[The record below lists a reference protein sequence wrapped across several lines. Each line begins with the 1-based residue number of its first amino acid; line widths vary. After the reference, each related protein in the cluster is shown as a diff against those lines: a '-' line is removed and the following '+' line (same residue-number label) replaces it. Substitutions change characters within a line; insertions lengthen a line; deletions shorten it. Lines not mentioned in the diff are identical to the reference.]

1 MMKVFTTAGIFSK
14 QDGEAVK
21 STLEAL
27 YDFLVTQGLKVF
39 MSTQAAHLLNHPP
52 TPDEHLA
59 TQIDLAIVVGGD
71 GTLLTAGR
79 LLAAHHVP
87 IVGVNLGRVGFLVDV
102 LPAQM
107 LEQMTAILQ
116 GDYLED
122 QRCLLKACAWRGE
135 AKLGENIALND
146 VVLHARNKV
155 RMIEFTTY
163 IDGFFVNTQRAD
175 GLVISTPTGS
185 TAYALSSGGPILHTS
200 LDASILV
207 PISPH
212 TLTSR
217 PIVIPNQ
224 SLIEIEMGSDR
235 PVDALL
241 SFDGHHDIPLVSGDR
256 IKITASPQKMRLLH
270 PRHYDYY
277 HILRSKLHWGTQ
289 L

>member
-1 MMKVFTTAGIFSK
+1 MNLFTTAGIFSK
-14 QDGEAVK
+14 QDGEAIAA
-21 STLEAL
+21 TLQSL
-27 YDFLVTQGLKVF
+27 YDFLSQQGLTILFSK
-39 MSTQAAHLLNHPP
+39 QAADLLQQPAV
-52 TPDEHLA
+52 PDELLA
-59 TQIDLAIVVGGD
+59 QQIDLAIVVGGD

-79 LLAAHHVP
+79 LLADAQVP
-87 IVGVNLGRVGFLVDV
+87 IVGINLGRVGFLVDV

-107 LEQMTAILQ
+107 QEQLLAILQ

-135 AKLGENIALND
+135 EQLGQNIALND
-146 VVLHARNKV
+146 VVLHARNEV

-224 SLIEIEMGSDR
+224 SSIEIEMGSDR
-235 PVDALL
+235 PVEALL

-256 IKITASPQKMRLLH
+256 IKISASPKKMRLLH

>member
-1 MMKVFTTAGIFSK
+1 MTLFTTAGIFSR
-14 QDGEAVK
+14 QDGEAVTA
-21 STLEAL
+21 TLHKL
-27 YDFLVTQGLKVF
+27 YAFLSQQGLKILLN
-39 MSTQAAHLLNHPP
+39 TQAAHLLQN
-52 TPDEHLA
+52 TAVPDELLA
-59 TQIDLAIVVGGD
+59 QQIDLAIVVGGD

-79 LLAAHHVP
+79 LLADFQVP
-87 IVGVNLGRVGFLVDV
+87 IVGVNLGRMGFLVDV

-107 LEQMTAILQ
+107 QEQLTAILQ

-122 QRCLLKACAWRGE
+122 ERCLLKACAWRGE
-135 AKLGENIALND
+135 EKLGQNIALND
-146 VVLHARNKV
+146 VVLHARNEV

-200 LDASILV
+200 LEASILV

-224 SLIEIEMGSDR
+224 SSIEIEMGSDR
-235 PVDALL
+235 PVEALL
-241 SFDGHHDIPLVSGDR
+241 SFDGHHDIPLISGDR
-256 IKITASPQKMRLLH
+256 IKINASPKKMRLLH

>member
-1 MMKVFTTAGIFSK
+1 MRRFSTAGIFSK
-14 QDGEAVK
+14 QEGEAVLP
-21 STLEAL
+21 TLMSL
-27 YDFLVTQGLKVF
+27 YDFLVAQGLKVLLN
-39 MSTQAAHLLNHPP
+39 TQAANLLVHEAI
-52 TPDEHLA
+52 PDDDLA
-59 TQIDLAIVVGGD
+59 TRIDLAIVVGGD

-79 LLAAHHVP
+79 LLADHQVP

-107 LEQMTAILQ
+107 AEQLLAILE

-135 AKLGENIALND
+135 EQLGENIALND
-146 VVLHARNKV
+146 VVLHARNEV

-200 LDASILV
+200 LDASVLV

-224 SLIEIEMGSDR
+224 SSIEIEMCSDR

-241 SFDGHHDIPLVSGDR
+241 SFDGHHDIPLISGDR
-256 IKITASPQKMRLLH
+256 IKIKASPKKMRLLH

>member
-1 MMKVFTTAGIFSK
+1 MTLFTTAGIFSK
-14 QDGEAVK
+14 QDGEAVAA
-21 STLEAL
+21 TLHSLHE
-27 YDFLVTQGLKVF
+27 FLSQQGLKILLN
-39 MSTQAAHLLNHPP
+39 TQAAQLLQGAAV
-52 TPDEHLA
+52 PDELLA
-59 TQIDLAIVVGGD
+59 QQIDLAIVVGGD

-79 LLAAHHVP
+79 LLADSQVP
-87 IVGVNLGRVGFLVDV
+87 IVGINLGRVGFLVDV
-102 LPAQM
+102 LPAHMQ
-107 LEQMTAILQ
+107 EQLTAILQ

-122 QRCLLKACAWRGE
+122 ERCLLKACAWRGE
-135 AKLGENIALND
+135 EQLGQNIALND
-146 VVLHARNKV
+146 VVLHARNEV

-200 LDASILV
+200 LEASILV

-224 SLIEIEMGSDR
+224 SSIEIEMGSDR
-235 PVDALL
+235 PVEALL
-241 SFDGHHDIPLVSGDR
+241 SFDGHHDIPLISGDR
-256 IKITASPQKMRLLH
+256 IKINASPKKMRLLH

>member
-1 MMKVFTTAGIFSK
+1 MNLFTTAGIFSK
-14 QDGEAVK
+14 QDGEAVAA
-21 STLEAL
+21 TLQSL
-27 YDFLVTQGLKVF
+27 YDFLSQQGLTILFSK
-39 MSTQAAHLLNHPP
+39 QAADLLQQPAI
-52 TPDEHLA
+52 PDELLA
-59 TQIDLAIVVGGD
+59 QQIDLAIVVGGD

-79 LLAAHHVP
+79 LLADAQVP
-87 IVGVNLGRVGFLVDV
+87 IVGINLGRVGFLVDV

-107 LEQMTAILQ
+107 QEQLFAILQ

-135 AKLGENIALND
+135 ERLGQNIALND
-146 VVLHARNKV
+146 VVLHARNEV

-224 SLIEIEMGSDR
+224 SSIEIEMGSDR
-235 PVDALL
+235 PVEALL
-241 SFDGHHDIPLVSGDR
+241 SFDGHHDIPLISGDR
-256 IKITASPQKMRLLH
+256 IKISASPKKMRLLH

>member
-1 MMKVFTTAGIFSK
+1 MTLFTTAGIFSK
-14 QDGEAVK
+14 QDGEAVTA
-21 STLEAL
+21 TLHKL
-27 YDFLVTQGLKVF
+27 YAFLSQRGLNILLN
-39 MSTQAAHLLNHPP
+39 TQAAQLLQRAAV
-52 TPDEHLA
+52 PDELLA
-59 TQIDLAIVVGGD
+59 QQIDLAIVVGGD

-79 LLAAHHVP
+79 LLADFQVP

-107 LEQMTAILQ
+107 QEQLTAILQ

-122 QRCLLKACAWRGE
+122 ERCLLKACAWRGE
-135 AKLGENIALND
+135 EKLGQNIALND
-146 VVLHARNKV
+146 VVLHARNEV

-200 LDASILV
+200 LEASILV

-224 SLIEIEMGSDR
+224 SSIEIEMCNDR

-256 IKITASPQKMRLLH
+256 IKINASPKKMRLLH

>member
-1 MMKVFTTAGIFSK
+1 MKKFSTAGIFSK
-14 QDGEAVK
+14 QEGEAVEA
-21 STLEAL
+21 TLKAL
-27 YDFLVTQGLKVF
+27 YTFLGEQGLQVLL
-39 MSTQAAHLLNHPP
+39 SSQAAHLLNKPA
-52 TPDEHLA
+52 TPDEDLA
-59 TQIDLAIVVGGD
+59 AQIDIAIVVGGD

-79 LLAAHHVP
+79 LLSMYQVP

-102 LPAQM
+102 LPANMQ
-107 LEQMTAILQ
+107 EQIAAILNGQ
-116 GDYLED
+116 YIED
-122 QRCLLKACAWRGE
+122 ERCLLKACAWRGAE
-135 AKLGENIALND
+135 QLGENIALND
-146 VVLHARNKV
+146 VVLHARNEV
-155 RMIEFTTY
+155 RMIEFNTY

-185 TAYALSSGGPILHTS
+185 TAYSLSSGGPILHTS
-200 LDASILV
+200 LDATVLV

-224 SLIEIEMGSDR
+224 SSIEIEMCSDR

-256 IKITASPQKMRLLH
+256 IKIKASPKKMRLLH
-270 PRHYDYY
+270 PHHYDYY

>member
-1 MMKVFTTAGIFSK
+1 MTLFTTAGIFSK
-14 QDGEAVK
+14 QDGEAVTA
-21 STLEAL
+21 TLHKL
-27 YDFLVTQGLKVF
+27 YAFLGQRGLNILLNN
-39 MSTQAAHLLNHPP
+39 QAAQLLQK
-52 TPDEHLA
+52 TAVPDELLA
-59 TQIDLAIVVGGD
+59 QQIDLAIVVGGD

-79 LLAAHHVP
+79 LLADFQVP

-107 LEQMTAILQ
+107 QEQLTAILQ

-122 QRCLLKACAWRGE
+122 ERCLLKACAWRGE
-135 AKLGENIALND
+135 EKLGQNIALND
-146 VVLHARNKV
+146 VVLHARNEV

-224 SLIEIEMGSDR
+224 SSIEIEMCNDR

-256 IKITASPQKMRLLH
+256 IKINASPKKMRLLH

>member
-1 MMKVFTTAGIFSK
+1 MTLFTTAGIFSK
-14 QDGEAVK
+14 QDGEAVAA
-21 STLEAL
+21 TLHKL
-27 YDFLVTQGLKVF
+27 YEFLSAQGLKILLN
-39 MSTQAAHLLNHPP
+39 TQAADLLKG
-52 TPDEHLA
+52 TALSDELLA
-59 TQIDLAIVVGGD
+59 QHIDLAIVVGGD

-79 LLAAHHVP
+79 LLADFQVP
-87 IVGVNLGRVGFLVDV
+87 IVGINLGRVGFLVDV

-107 LEQMTAILQ
+107 QEQLTAILQ

-122 QRCLLKACAWRGE
+122 ERCLLKACAWRGE
-135 AKLGENIALND
+135 EKLGQNIALND
-146 VVLHARNKV
+146 VVLHARNEV

-224 SLIEIEMGSDR
+224 SSIEIEMGSDR
-235 PVDALL
+235 PVEALL

-256 IKITASPQKMRLLH
+256 IKINASPKKMRLLH

>member
-1 MMKVFTTAGIFSK
+1 MTLFTTAGIFSK
-14 QDGEAVK
+14 QDGEAVTA
-21 STLEAL
+21 TLHKL
-27 YDFLVTQGLKVF
+27 YAFLSQQGLKILLN
-39 MSTQAAHLLNHPP
+39 TQAAHLLQN
-52 TPDEHLA
+52 TAVPDELLA
-59 TQIDLAIVVGGD
+59 QQIDLAIVVGGD

-79 LLAAHHVP
+79 LLADYQVP

-107 LEQMTAILQ
+107 QEQLTAILQ

-122 QRCLLKACAWRGE
+122 ERCLLKACAWRGE
-135 AKLGENIALND
+135 EKLGQNIALND
-146 VVLHARNKV
+146 VVLHARNEV

-224 SLIEIEMGSDR
+224 SSIEIEMGSDR
-235 PVDALL
+235 PVEALL
-241 SFDGHHDIPLVSGDR
+241 SFDGHHDIPLISGDR
-256 IKITASPQKMRLLH
+256 IKINASPKKMRLLH